1 MAAETNVIKSSDLSR
16 VREVELTQIFVY
28 SLQKLIDALGITR
41 KIPKQSGSVLKVY
54 KVTGQLQDG
63 NVAEGEIIPLS
74 NYRTVQT
81 PVGEITL
88 KKWRKST
95 TVEAISDKG
104 FDQAADDTDNEM
116 VLDIQKGIRKDFFE
130 FLATG
135 TGKAEGTNLQKTL
148 AKTWGQLAVL
158 FDDETVDAA
167 YFLNPLDVA
176 DYLGSANITTQTA
189 FGMTYIEN
197 FLGLGTVFL
206 NGTVPQGT
214 VYGTAKNN
222 IIFYYVQTSDSDI
235 TKAFNM
241 TSDELG
247 LIAIHSEADYTRLTY
262 DTTAMS
268 GIELLVEKIDGVV
281 VGKIA
286 ATTSDTVSGTETQ
299 GDAETQDDTGK

>member
-1 MAAETNVIKSSDLSR
+1 MAVEMNVIKSSDLSK

-41 KIPKQSGSVLKVY
+41 KIPKQSGTVLKVY
-54 KVTGQLQDG
+54 KVTGELQDG
-63 NVAEGEIIPLS
+63 NVAEGDVIPLS
-74 NYRTVQT
+74 NYKTVQT
-81 PVGEITL
+81 PVSEITI

-116 VLDIQKGIRKDFFE
+116 ILDIQKGIRKNFFE
-130 FLATG
+130 FMATG
-135 TGKAEGTNLQKTL
+135 TGKAKGSNLQKTL
-148 AKTWGQLAVL
+148 AAAWGQLAVL
-158 FDDETVDAA
+158 FDDETVDAV

-176 DYLGSANITTQTA
+176 EYLGTVNITVQTA

-206 NGTVPQGT
+206 NGTVPQGI
-214 VYGTAKNN
+214 VYATAKNN
-222 IIFYYVQTSDSDI
+222 VILYYVHTGDNDI
-235 TKAFNM
+235 AKAFNM

-268 GIELLVEKIDGVV
+268 GIELLVEKIDGIV
-281 VGKIA
+281 VGEIA
-286 ATTSDTVSGTETQ
+286 ATTSDTANGT
-299 GDAETQDDTGK
+299 DIPDDTDGN